1 MESKTSRRE
10 FVQLAGLAATGL
22 MAIRPADAQ
31 SVPPSEARPAARTMG
46 ARFRELLEGTEP
58 FPCPSAYDVPSARL
72 IEMHGFKSMFL
83 GSSSVNLGLLA
94 LPDQAVVTVSEI
106 INWDGIIASNVD
118 IPVVADVDDFGASP
132 LNVYRFAKEA
142 ERRGIGAAAFD
153 DRMPLNRATNYAAPG
168 VHPKDRMVDN
178 IHAAADAR
186 TDMVLIARCLA
197 PTPNGSTDEL
207 YDRAMAYAEAGADAV
222 WLEFRTPQDSLR
234 AAGMIKK
241 PLVVTV
247 GSQNFPATPAAM
259 KAAGIMCGD
268 AGGFVTV
275 ALGAVD
281 RALTEMK
288 ATGRLTE
295 AAKTSLSR
303 ESFAKVTQVEEL
315 DARSRKYHLPTAG
328 SAPER

>member
-10 FVQLAGLAATGL
+10 FVQLAGLAAAGV
-22 MAIRPADAQ
+22 MAIRAADAQ
-31 SVPPSEARPAARTMG
+31 SVPAAESRPASRTMG
-46 ARFRELLEGTEP
+46 AQFRELLLGTEP
-58 FPCPSAYDVPSARL
+58 FPLPSAYDVPSARL
-72 IEMHGFKSMFL
+72 IEMHGFKAIFL
-83 GSSSVNLGLLA
+83 GSSSVNLGLLG

-106 INWDGIIASNVD
+106 IDWDSIIASNVN
-118 IPVVADVDDFGASP
+118 IPVAADVDDFGASP
-132 LNVYRFAKEA
+132 LNVYRFAREA
-142 ERRGIGAAAFD
+142 EKRGIAAAAFD

-168 VHPKDRMVDN
+168 VMPRDRMIDN

-197 PTPNGSTDEL
+197 PTQNGSTADI

-241 PLVVTV
+241 PLWGTV
-247 GSQNFPATPAAM
+247 GSQNFPATAAAM

-268 AGGFVTV
+268 TGGLVPI
-275 ALGAVD
+275 ALGAID
-281 RALTEMK
+281 KALAEMK

-295 AAKTSLSR
+295 AAKGSLNR
-303 ESFAKVTQVEEL
+303 ENLAKVEEVEEL
-315 DARSRKYHLPTAG
+315 NERSRKYHLPATG
-328 SAPER
+328 SASER

>member
-1 MESKTSRRE
+1 MERKTSRRE
-10 FVQLAGLAATGL
+10 FVHLAGLAAAGL
-22 MAIRPADAQ
+22 MAIRPADGQA
-31 SVPPSEARPAARTMG
+31 VPASQVRPTARTMG
-46 ARFRELLEGTEP
+46 ARFRELLLGAEP
-58 FPCPSAYDVPSARL
+58 FPCPAAYDVPSARL
-72 IEMHGFKSMFL
+72 IEMHGFKAIFV
-83 GSSSVNLGLLA
+83 GSSSANLGLLA

-106 INWDGIIASNVD
+106 IDFDSVIASNVD

-142 ERRGIGAAAFD
+142 ERRRIGAAAFD
-153 DRMPLNRATNYAAPG
+153 DRMPLNRATGYAAPG
-168 VHPKDRMVDN
+168 VVPKSRMIDN

-207 YDRAMAYAEAGADAV
+207 YDRATAYAEAGADAV
-222 WLEFRTPQDSLR
+222 WLAFSTPQDSLR

-241 PLVVTV
+241 PLWGTV
-247 GSQNFPATPAAM
+247 GSRNFPATVAAM

-268 AGGFVTV
+268 AGGLVPI

-281 RALTEMK
+281 KALAEMK
-288 ATGRLTE
+288 TTGRVTE
-295 AAKTSLSR
+295 AAQGALSQEASAR
-303 ESFAKVTQVEEL
+303 LERTQEL
-315 DARSRKYHLPTAG
+315 DERARKYHLPAAG

>member
-1 MESKTSRRE
+1 MDSKTSRRE

-22 MAIRPADAQ
+22 ISVLPAAAQ
-31 SVPPSEARPAARTMG
+31 SAPASKARTAARTMG
-46 ARFRELLEGTEP
+46 ARFRELLLGTEP

-83 GSSSVNLGLLA
+83 GSSSVNLALLA

-118 IPVVADVDDFGASP
+118 IPVVADVDDFGATP

-168 VHPKDRMVDN
+168 VIPKNRMIDN

-207 YDRAMAYAEAGADAV
+207 FDRANAYAEAGADAV

-241 PLVVTV
+241 PLFVTV
-247 GSQNFPATPAAM
+247 GSQTFPATAAAM
-259 KAAGIMCGD
+259 KAAGITCGD
-268 AGGFVTV
+268 AGGLVPI

-281 RALTEMK
+281 KALAEMK
-288 ATGRLTE
+288 ATGLLTE
-295 AAKTSLSR
+295 AAKGSLSR
-303 ESFAKVTQVEEL
+303 EGYAKVLQIEEINGR
-315 DARSRKYHLPTAG
+315 ARKYDLPTTG